1 MAKVW
6 EVENA
11 KFNITSNT
19 ISPSFMLTPQ
29 TMQMDERLI
38 SKFKAESNN
47 ELQTVENVS
56 IKIADFLVTLVKNF
70 STIYYS
76 NFVFAMKILKKSNYN
91 SIIKT
96 RSTII
101 KPITENEITENYVSW
116 LNDREINK
124 FLEVRHTKQ
133 TKDKVVNYINS
144 IRKRNDCDMFAIFD
158 AETKIHIGNLTI
170 TSFDTNSNGQLIL
183 VL

>member
-1 MAKVW
+1 
-6 EVENA
+6 
-11 KFNITSNT
+11 
-19 ISPSFMLTPQ
+19 
-29 TMQMDERLI
+29 
-38 SKFKAESNN
+38 
-47 ELQTVENVS
+47 
-56 IKIADFLVTLVKNF
+56 
-70 STIYYS
+70 
-76 NFVFAMKILKKSNYN
+76 MKILKKSNYN

-144 IRKRNDCDMFAIFD
+144 IRKEMIAICSRFLMLRLKY
-158 AETKIHIGNLTI
+158 T
-170 TSFDTNSNGQLIL
+170 L
-183 VL
+183 VI